1 MREGGWVFVAAIS
14 RFASLFDGLTSGMLS
29 DPAFLAIVQQDLRDG
44 QHRNPERR
52 PGWFTTAFFHRPDEL
67 LEEAAAAGYDVVE
80 LVGLE
85 GLACWLP
92 QLEAMFDNPRE
103 RALILSAARSIETES
118 SLLGLSAHLL
128 LAARTPA
135 RQPGG

>member
-1 MREGGWVFVAAIS
+1 MFVAAIS

-29 DPAFLAIVQQDLRDG
+29 DPAFLAIVERDLRDG
-44 QHRNPERR
+44 QHRNPDRR
-52 PGWFTTAFFHRPDEL
+52 PGWFTTSFFHRPDEI
-67 LEEAAAAGYDVVE
+67 LEEALAAGYDVVE

-92 QLEAMFDNPRE
+92 QLEATFDHPRD
-103 RALILSAARSIETES
+103 RQLVLAAARAVEAEP

-128 LAARTPA
+128 LVARST
-135 RQPGG
+135 G